1 MDKILSPLVPSLKSY
16 IKDEW
21 DFVRNFPK
29 KINGSSKL
37 LSCDIVALYSSI
49 PTDLGL
55 EALAYW
61 IDKLSHKINQ
71 RFTKEFILKLAEFVL
86 RNNYFSFDG
95 KMYHQVIGTAM
106 GSIFAPP
113 YVKLTIGYLEET
125 KLFPVLLPSKFDMET
140 CKRIIEYFFRFMDDG
155 TTLFPDNVDEEVFLE
170 LLNNMHP
177 AIQYTLEKAKR
188 ILVGDTLVQ
197 VLVFLSILIFL
208 DEHGNIW
215 TDVYYKPT
223 NTHDYLHYKSHHPEH
238 IKKNIPHVLA
248 KRIMILSS
256 KEEAVK
262 KNLADLRL
270 WLRDCG
276 YPEKVIEH
284 GI

>member
-1 MDKILSPLVPSLKSY
+1 MIMEYLFL
-16 IKDEW
+16 
-21 DFVRNFPK
+21 F
-29 KINGSSKL
+29 
-37 LSCDIVALYSSI
+37 
-49 PTDLGL
+49 
-55 EALAYW
+55 
-61 IDKLSHKINQ
+61 
-71 RFTKEFILKLAEFVL
+71 
-86 RNNYFSFDG
+86 
-95 KMYHQVIGTAM
+95 M
-106 GSIFAPP
+106 G
-113 YVKLTIGYLEET
+113 
-125 KLFPVLLPSKFDMET
+125 
-140 CKRIIEYFFRFMDDG
+140 DG
-155 TTLFPDNVDEEVFLE
+155 TTLFLDDVDEEVFLE
-170 LLNNMHP
+170 LLNSMHP